1 MRYNEMVCST
11 CPVFADSPRA
21 TDKATTNEISRPK
34 FFVFSKE
41 ATNPG
46 KEVLSGL
53 RDLQEKVRLNPPVR
67 RIQLELTLYSVRGQT
82 MLRG

>member
-1 MRYNEMVCST
+1 MIVY
-11 CPVFADSPRA
+11 FAGPILDDSPWA
-21 TDKATTNEISRPK
+21 TDKATANEISRPK

-41 ATNPG
+41 ATNPA

-53 RDLQEKVRLNPPVR
+53 RDLQERVRINSLVSK
-67 RIQLELTLYSVRGQT
+67 IKLELTFYSVRGQT